1 MAQGAQFL
9 YGASTEI
16 TNDHGEQIDKQYL
29 ISKIKSVGASV
40 KEIQEGFQSLDDG
53 LVAPDD
59 PGAAKLIADQ
69 NKLSDVIDDVS
80 GKFPESVAKVKAAF
94 DYYVRTVIDRNTQI
108 LTFNSIVI
116 EMVKTSADLVHAQQ
130 RIQDLND
137 ASLTA
142 SEANWPDVTAYV
154 SCLYYKAREFILKE
168 FDNAA
173 RAYQFWAIN
182 DEDIL
187 GPALGERTPPKIDYN
202 ALNNGFV
209 SLREKYVDAVEDF
222 GTDPDSFD
230 SILLSLTAEQVSTL
244 TLCRSVMV
252 SIPPVRSWTTS
263 DDNPF
268 YGLTDVRITGVRVW
282 LTFADGATYQ
292 GDVQIELTHSG
303 PEQIVSPNDEL
314 FNFMHEPIHKTF
326 RYNIGTKKVTTA
338 PSFGSFKQGEKYGLV
353 GPFTKW
359 RIQVL
364 ASENTNLDI
373 STVTGVTMQFSGGHR
388 SFSKTLSADRSTN
401 RSTRR

>member
-1 MAQGAQFL
+1 
-9 YGASTEI
+9 
-16 TNDHGEQIDKQYL
+16 
-29 ISKIKSVGASV
+29 
-40 KEIQEGFQSLDDG
+40 
-53 LVAPDD
+53 
-59 PGAAKLIADQ
+59 
-69 NKLSDVIDDVS
+69 
-80 GKFPESVAKVKAAF
+80 
-94 DYYVRTVIDRNTQI
+94 
-108 LTFNSIVI
+108 
-116 EMVKTSADLVHAQQ
+116 
-130 RIQDLND
+130 
-137 ASLTA
+137 
-142 SEANWPDVTAYV
+142 
-154 SCLYYKAREFILKE
+154 
-168 FDNAA
+168 
-173 RAYQFWAIN
+173 
-182 DEDIL
+182 
-187 GPALGERTPPKIDYN
+187 
-202 ALNNGFV
+202 
-209 SLREKYVDAVEDF
+209 
-222 GTDPDSFD
+222 
-230 SILLSLTAEQVSTL
+230 LLSLTAEQVSTL